1 MGAVRWAESCPEGE
15 VNVSTRKYTVNQQP
29 VEVLLNWIESD
40 NIAIPEMQR
49 PFVWSSQ
56 KVRDL
61 MDSLY
66 RGFPVGYLI
75 TWQSK
80 AVPVKGG
87 GRAGYQQILIDG
99 QQRTTALRAAV
110 AGEPVINKKFENKR
124 IVISFNP
131 QTEEFQ
137 TASPVLKKQPEWIY
151 DIHEF
156 LKGSDVFEALDEY
169 LEKNPDSDRR
179 SVASALQRL
188 MNIKNAQIGIIS
200 LSDDL
205 DIETVTEIFVRINSK
220 GVPLSS
226 SDFVMSKVSAY
237 GEQGRNM
244 RKLIDY
250 FAHLAKNPQAYQ
262 HIAQDKEFV
271 DTKLWAPMRWLKDD
285 TEDLYDPSYVDIIRV
300 SSMLAFRRGRISD
313 VVRELSGLNPET
325 RSFEAERVPLAFDK
339 LEAALLRTV
348 NEYNFKKFLMIV
360 KSAGFIDRSLITSAN
375 TLNFA
380 YALFLIMR
388 EGDYSDAV
396 VSDIVR
402 RWFVMTV
409 LTGRVTGSFESTME
423 QDLRRIE
430 QFGAEKVLEGIERS
444 ELSDAFWTVG
454 LPQRLNSSSI
464 NNPQYRAYLAA
475 RVKTQGRGFLSKH
488 LTVQAMIE
496 QQGDIHHLVPKDYL
510 RKRGVNNRADYNQV
524 ANYALTETA
533 INVRIGNRAPA
544 DYLAEVEKQFETGV
558 PTLCEIT
565 DREDL
570 LDNLRENAIP
580 EMFRETTVDN
590 YQEFLEQRRELMGL
604 KLKEYYES
612 L

>member
-1 MGAVRWAESCPEGE
+1 MK
-15 VNVSTRKYTVNQQP
+15 KYTVNQQS
-29 VEVLLNWIESD
+29 VDVLLGWIESD

-49 PFVWSSQ
+49 PFVWSST

-87 GRAGYQQILIDG
+87 GHAGYQQILIDG

-110 AGEPVINKKFENKR
+110 SGEPVINKKFEKKR
-124 IVISFNP
+124 IIISFNP

-137 TASPVLKKQPEWIY
+137 TATPILKKQPEWIY

-156 LKGSDVFEALDEY
+156 LKGSDVFEALDDY
-169 LEKNPDSDRR
+169 LDKNPDADRKIVGK
-179 SVASALQRL
+179 SLQHL
-188 MNIKNAQIGIIS
+188 MGIKDSQIGIIS

-226 SDFVMSKVSAY
+226 SDFVMSKISAY

-250 FAHLAKNPQAYQ
+250 FAHLAVSPHSYDD
-262 HIAQDKEFV
+262 IARDKEF
-271 DTKLWAPMRWLKDD
+271 TETNLWGPIRWLKDD

-300 SSMLAFRRGRISD
+300 SSMLAFRRGRIAY
-313 VVRELSGLNPET
+313 VVRELSGLDPET
-325 RSFEAERVPLAFDK
+325 RQFEAERVPEAFNK
-339 LEAALLRTV
+339 LEAALLKTV
-348 NEYNFKKFLMIV
+348 NEYAFKKFLMIV
-360 KSAGFIDRSLITSAN
+360 KSAGFIDKSLITSTN

-388 EGDYSDAV
+388 EAKYSDAD
-396 VSDIVR
+396 VSSVVR
-402 RWFVMTV
+402 RWFVMSA
-409 LTGRVTGSFESTME
+409 LTGRATGSFESTFE
-423 QDLRRIE
+423 QDLRRIDRH
-430 QFGAEKVLEGIERS
+430 GAVEVLEEIERS

-454 LPQRLNSSSI
+454 LPQRLNSSSV

-488 LTVQAMIE
+488 LTVQSMIE

-510 RKRGVNNRADYNQV
+510 RKNGVNDKSDYNQV

-533 INVRIGNRAPA
+533 VNIRIGNRAPA
-544 DYLAEVEKQFETGV
+544 DYLDEVDQQIASGV
-558 PTLCEIT
+558 ATLGEIT

-580 EMFRETTVDN
+580 EIFRETTVDN
-590 YQEFLEQRRELMGL
+590 YQEFLAQRRELMGL
-604 KLKEYYES
+604 KLKEYYEA